1 MNKKYKVMVKAM
13 DHFNLA
19 HNGSQKPSQQYSWA
33 FIKHKIVHETYKK
46 INSQDKLENG

>member
-19 HNGSQKPSQQYSWA
+19 HNGSQKPSQHYTWT
-33 FIKHKIVHETYKK
+33 FIKHKIVHET
-46 INSQDKLENG
+46 